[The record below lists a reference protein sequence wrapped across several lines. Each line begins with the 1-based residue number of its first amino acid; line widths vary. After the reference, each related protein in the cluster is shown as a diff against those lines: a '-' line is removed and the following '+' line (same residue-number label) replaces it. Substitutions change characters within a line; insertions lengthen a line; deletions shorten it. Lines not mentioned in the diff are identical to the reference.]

1 MGREIERKFLV
12 KGDRWRALAPA
23 VEYRQGYLRTEGATV
38 RVRLAGEQGFLT
50 IKGPTQGIG
59 RAEFEYPIPAA
70 DARELLD
77 TLCARPQIEKRRRRI
92 PFGGHVWEVDEFL
105 GENAGLVVAEV
116 EVGDEAE
123 AFEKPDWVGE
133 EVSHDR
139 RYANS
144 ALAERP
150 YRTWAGR

>member
-12 KGDRWRALAPA
+12 KGEGWRGLAPA
-23 VEYRQGYLRTEGATV
+23 VDYRQGYLRTTGATV
-38 RVRLAGEQGFLT
+38 RVRIAGEKGFLT

-59 RAEFEYPIPAA
+59 RAEFEYAIPVA

-77 TLCARPQIEKRRRRI
+77 TLCARPQIEKRRHRI
-92 PFGGHVWEVDEFL
+92 PLGAHVWEVDDFL
-105 GENAGLVVAEV
+105 GENAGLVVAEI
-116 EVGDEAE
+116 EIREESE
-123 AFEKPDWVGE
+123 AFEKPEWIGE
-133 EVSHDR
+133 EVSHDH

-150 YRTWAGR
+150 FKTWSR

>member
-12 KGDRWRALAPA
+12 KGEAWKSLAPA
-23 VEYRQGYLRTEGATV
+23 VDYRQGYLRTTGATV
-38 RVRLAGEQGFLT
+38 RVRIAGQKGFLT

-59 RAEFEYPIPAA
+59 RSEFEYGIPVE

-92 PFGGHVWEVDEFL
+92 TVGRHVWEVDEFL
-105 GENAGLVVAEV
+105 AENAGLVVAEI
-116 EVGDEAE
+116 ELASEDE
-123 AFEKPDWVGE
+123 AFEKPEWVGE

-144 ALAERP
+144 MLAEQP
-150 YRTWAGR
+150 YSTWGR